1 MRLSGA
7 VLPTICSSGA
17 AELVGALLY
26 LFGPALA
33 ALAGSAL
40 TAALTSASVAIL
52 VGTLAHA
59 IGLSL
64 ALGGHRLRRR
74 GHWLGRPLLFS
85 AAVVV
90 FTLAGFASIGVA
102 LGIVTGD
109 SAGWWL
115 TIAPL
120 SALLAQLASVF
131 LGAVWLLGHTGSL
144 LGDWLEQIWT
154 ERSET
159 FETRWRRVR
168 TVARWL
174 GVALWLLAALALL
187 AASAF
192 GVVTALALMLV
203 ADAARGLLAVHAGL
217 MAVGVV
223 AAFVVVIRQLPRLRN
238 PDPERWVPTLR
249 LRPRDSAPR
258 PRPARARL
266 LALLADGR
274 SPGRALR
281 RAHRARPLARRH
293 GVDDGRRRRVRR
305 GRRRV
310 RAPRRRRPLPR
321 PNRRL
326 APPHRARRARDAR
339 LGAAGERA
347 RRGLIR
353 ARRTRA
359 QRLW

>member
-1 MRLSGA
+1 M
-7 VLPTICSSGA
+7 LPTICSSGA

-40 TAALTSASVAIL
+40 TAALSSASVAIL

-168 TVARWL
+168 TGARWL

-203 ADAARGLLAVHAGL
+203 AHAARGLLAVHAGL

-223 AAFVVVIRQLPRLRN
+223 AAFVVVMRQLPRLRN

-249 LRPRDSAPR
+249 LRPRDSAPGHALR
-258 PRPARARL
+258 VLVSWLCWLTAEALVVLSGGLTVLGPWLAATAL
-266 LALLADGR
+266 MTDGDGAFAAVGAVFALL
-274 SPGRALR
+274 
-281 RAHRARPLARRH
+281 
-293 GVDDGRRRRVRR
+293 GVG
-305 GRRRV
+305 G
-310 RAPRRRRPLPR
+310 LY
-321 PNRRL
+321 L
-326 APPHRARRARDAR
+326 GR
-339 LGAAGERA
+339 LGGWLRPIEPGAHA
-347 RRGLIR
+347 
-353 ARRTRA
+353 TRA
-359 QRLW
+359 SAQQANEPAAA